1 MLRMLHLCYPYVN
14 FIITV
19 LSVGV
24 KTILFTYLLLL
35 SFASQSQGQLNELL
49 ATTRA
54 NETSVSDANL
64 KVEAFLKPFLSS
76 NSSDQK
82 LLRAAFHRVHSS
94 FLKKYEKYADF
105 NQVFETGTYDC
116 LTATALFSH
125 LLKRLNFRYEIIET
139 NYHIF
144 LIVQTSRGEVLLETT
159 DRWGGFVTDKD
170 AIAKRTG
177 DYRSNQ
183 LVSNDSDKK
192 YQYSFKLYQAISPE
206 KLTGLLYFNQ
216 AVKAYNKHE
225 WISCATLL
233 ETSYKLYES
242 PRCVELGSVLIRTVT
257 ENSSEEKTK
266 EACLSHLKHL
276 WIKKSES
283 VAAY

>member
-1 MLRMLHLCYPYVN
+1 MLRMFDLCYLCVK
-14 FIITV
+14 FIINM
-19 LSVGV
+19 LRAGV
-24 KTILFTYLLLL
+24 KTILFTYLIMI
-35 SFASQSQGQLNELL
+35 SFAGESQGRLDELL

-54 NETSVSDANL
+54 NEAFVNNAKLEVERIIQPLLTSH
-64 KVEAFLKPFLSS
+64 
-76 NSSDQK
+76 SSDQK
-82 LLRAAFHRVHSS
+82 LLRAAFHRMHTN
-94 FLKKYEKYADF
+94 FLKKYEPYADF

-116 LTATALFSH
+116 LTATALLSQ
-125 LLKRLNFRYEIIET
+125 LLERLNFRYEIIET

-144 LIVQTSRGEVLLETT
+144 LIVQTSHGEVLLETT

-170 AIAKRTG
+170 AIAKRIG
-177 DYRSNQ
+177 DYRSN
-183 LVSNDSDKK
+183 LLASNDSDKK

-216 AVKAYNKHE
+216 AVKAFNKHE
-225 WISCATLL
+225 WINCASLL

-266 EACLSHLKHL
+266 EACLTHLKHL
-276 WIKKSES
+276 WIKRAES